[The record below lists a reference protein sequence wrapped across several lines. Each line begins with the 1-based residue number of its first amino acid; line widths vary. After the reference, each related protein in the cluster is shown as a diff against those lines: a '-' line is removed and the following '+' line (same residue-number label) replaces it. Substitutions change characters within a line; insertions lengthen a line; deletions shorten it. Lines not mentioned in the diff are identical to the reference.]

1 MPGQDHAPGSN
12 PDGTPDPWVQ
22 GQIDWEKENGYLNP
36 DGTLTQKGQQ
46 ANDEVNANAS
56 YDNEQQY

>member
-1 MPGQDHAPGSN
+1 MPGQDHAAGSN

-22 GQIDWEKENGYLNP
+22 GQIEWAKQNGYENQ

-46 ANDEVNANAS
+46 ADDEVEANAHPDDS
-56 YDNEQQY
+56 GN